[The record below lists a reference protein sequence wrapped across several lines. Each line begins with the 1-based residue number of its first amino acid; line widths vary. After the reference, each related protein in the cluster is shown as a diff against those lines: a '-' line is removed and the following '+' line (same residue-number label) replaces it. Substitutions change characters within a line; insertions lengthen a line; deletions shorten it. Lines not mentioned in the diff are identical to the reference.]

1 MAFAR
6 RQLLQA
12 LLGGALLTRLPP
24 LLAAN
29 AQSSG
34 IVAINWAALE
44 TLLALGVTPLAGS
57 DTGYYRRRMPTFALP
72 PQVQDIGPF
81 WEPNLELLQRLQPSL
96 ILTDPLAPVVD
107 RALRSIAPTEIVD
120 LYPSA
125 DPYAR
130 ASALLLALGTRL
142 DRVRAAQAYLAGV
155 DRRLSELAARLASRP
170 RPAVQVALVNAD
182 GRHATLYGRGS
193 LIQSVLDRLGLR
205 NGWQG
210 RSNAMGVTLVG
221 IERLAEAPDALLV
234 CVELPTRLAELQRL
248 RQEGTLWQAL
258 PAVRAGRV
266 LTLPRFFPYG
276 GVASALFLAEQ
287 LTSHLEEG
295 GHV

>member
-1 MAFAR
+1 MIFAR
-6 RQLLQA
+6 RQLVKG
-12 LLGGALLTRLPP
+12 LLGGALLSTLPP
-24 LLAAN
+24 LFAAP
-29 AQSSG
+29 AQQAR

-44 TLLALGVTPLAGS
+44 TLLALGVIPLAGS

-72 PQVQDIGPF
+72 AQVQDIGPF

-96 ILTDPLAPVVD
+96 ILSDPLAPVVD

-130 ASALLLALGTRL
+130 ASALLLTLGARL
-142 DRVRAAQAYLAGV
+142 DRLQEAQAYLAEV
-155 DRRLSELAARLASRP
+155 DRRLGALAARLTASP
-170 RPAVQVALVNAD
+170 RPPVQVALVNAD

-193 LIQSVLDRLGLR
+193 LIQAVLERLGLR
-205 NGWQG
+205 NAWQG

-221 IERLAEAPDALLV
+221 IERLAETPEALLV
-234 CVELPTRLAELQRL
+234 CVELPTRLAKLQHL
-248 RQEGTLWQAL
+248 RQDGTLWQAL

-287 LTSHLEEG
+287 LTLHLEG
-295 GHV
+295 VGHV

>member
-1 MAFAR
+1 MIAAR
-6 RQLLQA
+6 RQLVKG
-12 LLGGALLTRLPP
+12 LLGGAVLTALPP
-24 LLAAN
+24 LFADP
-29 AQSSG
+29 AQPVP
-34 IVAINWAALE
+34 IVAINWAAME

-57 DTGYYRRRMPTFALP
+57 DTGYYRRRMPTYALP

-96 ILTDPLAPVVD
+96 ILSDPLAPVVD

-130 ASALLLALGTRL
+130 ASALLLALGARL
-142 DRVRAAQAYLAGV
+142 DRVSAAQAYLAGV
-155 DRRLSELAARLASRP
+155 DRRLGELASRLASSP

-193 LIQSVLDRLGLR
+193 LIQSVLNRLGLR

-248 RQEGTLWQAL
+248 RQDGTLWQAL

-287 LTSHLEEG
+287 LTTHLEG
-295 GHV
+295 VRHV